1 MVVCFATKMKSM
13 LIPFVKCTKIFTWSY
28 LAMEELIMSPLNSIK
43 GITVTTESPYGQ
55 TQINLLRRSVLRQL
69 YGRNLG
75 SPCPKNSTQRASY
88 GYSKLN
94 AAVNTDP
101 MNSVT
106 KPFGYYLE
114 NITKEVNNMLI
125 ARQTEL
131 DLQWMDFTTVFNH
144 CTALLY
150 YADPSLKKEAVM
162 PFHCDVTYN
171 HKGEYI
177 DFKNEQIENTATV
190 IISLGDS
197 RYLNFQCQMCI
208 MNKKTGRMNWIV
220 VKDNP
225 LIKNIQLKD
234 KSIFVL
240 NTIDE
245 RPAIDPDTGCFIRYQ
260 HGNVIVKNS
269 NMSCAWVLRVVK
281 NIERYNEMNQLMT
294 SDVPMKRGNCV
305 MNDSLEYEKYHD
317 NLKVLFKNKFAHYRS
332 GEDL

>member
-1 MVVCFATKMKSM
+1 MVVCFATKMKSR
-13 LIPFVKCTKIFTWSY
+13 LIDNIKCTKIFSWSY
-28 LAMEELIMSPLNSIK
+28 LAMEELIMSPINSKK
-43 GITVTTESPYGQ
+43 GIAVATESPYGH

-69 YGRNLG
+69 YGSNVQYD
-75 SPCPKNSTQRASY
+75 CPLTGTQRYSY

-106 KPFGYYLE
+106 KPFGYYLK
-114 NITKEVNNMLI
+114 NITKEVNSMLI
-125 ARQTEL
+125 ERRTEL
-131 DLQWMDFTTVFNH
+131 ELEWMDFDTVFNH

-171 HKGEYI
+171 HNGDYV
-177 DFKNEQIENTATV
+177 DSKNEQVENTPTV

-197 RYLNFQCQMCI
+197 RYLNFQCQMC
-208 MNKKTGRMNWIV
+208 MKNKKKKRLNWVV
-220 VKDNP
+220 VKEKS
-225 LIKNIQLKD
+225 LIQRIQLTD

-245 RPAIDPDTGCFIRYQ
+245 RPALDPSTGCFIRYQ
-260 HGNVIVKNS
+260 HGNVVVKNS

-281 NIERYNEMNQLMT
+281 NIER
-294 SDVPMKRGNCV
+294 
-305 MNDSLEYEKYHD
+305 
-317 NLKVLFKNKFAHYRS
+317 
-332 GEDL
+332 